1 MEEEIAT
8 IEDKEIEGF
17 IAHLEDR
24 RDQSDHS
31 CRNRNRRREVLL
43 QQIVDGL
50 GVDSLLFS
58 YKANMVLNVHRKR
71 TAY

>member
-17 IAHLEDR
+17 IARVEDQ

-43 QQIVDGL
+43 QQIVEGL
-50 GVDSLLFS
+50 GEDSLLFS
-58 YKANMVLNVHRKR
+58 YKVNIVLNVHRNR
-71 TAY
+71 MAY